1 MKMNKEA
8 LEKFQE
14 MMGEIN
20 TKISELKED
29 QEEIKKKSI

>member
-1 MKMNKEA
+1 MKMNQKA

-14 MMGEIN
+14 MVGEIN

>member
-1 MKMNKEA
+1 MKMNQEA

-29 QEEIKKKSI
+29 QKEIKKKSI